1 MTIKKQKP
9 NLKKKQKQKKT
20 KSRWQQY
27 SMQTCFFYNYVIFY
41 PKTCQESHCN
51 GCIPQSMATCNPTM
65 ASRLYQLVTC
75 CALARLLQLLGWHV

>member
-1 MTIKKQKP
+1 MATVSYHTGIISCK
-9 NLKKKQKQKKT
+9 
-20 KSRWQQY
+20 Y
-27 SMQTCFFYNYVIFY
+27 ADMFFYNYVIFY

-75 CALARLLQLLGWHV
+75 CALARLLQLLG